1 MTENGM
7 AKLFFTMLAA
17 FAEFERGRIA
27 ERTAEGRKSS
37 AAGGHLGGPALSGYH
52 KVGAGKNAMLEPI
65 PWGAGRYPPHARA
78 SQPGGKA
85 CGPSLPPSP
94 PSSTCR
100 SLPWRLTVF

>member
-1 MTENGM
+1 M
-7 AKLFFTMLAA
+7 AKLFFTMLKGLRGVRARPDRRAHGRGAEIKRSRWAPRRAGA
-17 FAEFERGRIA
+17 F
-27 ERTAEGRKSS
+27 
-37 AAGGHLGGPALSGYH
+37 GYH

-65 PWGAGRYPPHARA
+65 PGSRPLSAACTSFAAR
-78 SQPGGKA
+78 GKA